1 MRGEHSWDGI
11 VSKKGRGS
19 SPHARGTHDGRIAG
33 RYRDGIIPACAGNT
47 IITVLTNNGERDHP
61 RMRGEHTIESANKDT
76 ASGSSPHARGTRQA
90 GTANVFRPGII
101 PACAG
106 NTAFSSLAR
115 LSNWDHPRMRGE
127 HTRGFSLPKI
137 SRGSSPHARGTLAGI
152 GHLRPQPGII
162 PACAGN
168 TEQTDAAKVIWR
180 DHPRMRGEHCVMS
193 WLVLLSMG
201 SSPHA
206 RGTLDVECGGKS
218 LDGIIPACAGNTG
231 QPTAVHHGRRD
242 HPRMRGEHLGTQYA
256 SQSNRGSSPHARGT
270 LRPRSA
276 RSGSSGIIPACAG
289 NTSWRHSSC
298 RRFRDHPRMR
308 GEHQ

>member
-1 MRGEHSWDGI
+1 
-11 VSKKGRGS
+11 
-19 SPHARGTHDGRIAG
+19 
-33 RYRDGIIPACAGNT
+33 
-47 IITVLTNNGERDHP
+47 
-61 RMRGEHTIESANKDT
+61 MRGEHTIESANKDT

-206 RGTLDVECGGKS
+206 RGTLGHSICQPIQQ
-218 LDGIIPACAGNTG
+218 GIIPACAGNTAATVG
-231 QPTAVHHGRRD
+231 SKRLKRD
-242 HPRMRGEHLGTQYA
+242 HPRMRGEH
-256 SQSNRGSSPHARGT
+256 
-270 LRPRSA
+270 
-276 RSGSSGIIPACAG
+276 
-289 NTSWRHSSC
+289 
-298 RRFRDHPRMR
+298 
-308 GEHQ
+308 